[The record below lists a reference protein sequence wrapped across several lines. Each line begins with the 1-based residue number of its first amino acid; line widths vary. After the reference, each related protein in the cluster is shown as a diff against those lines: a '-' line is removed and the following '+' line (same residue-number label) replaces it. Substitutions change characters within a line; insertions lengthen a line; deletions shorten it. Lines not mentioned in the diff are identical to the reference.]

1 MGKVR
6 QEFQA
11 WSHDKRVYDG
21 GHDME
26 EVVYELTVSDVLWKM
41 YELNVEL
48 NDENL
53 ERILDMKDGKIWFLM
68 NAKLEQIIEDEDFTR
83 ED

>member
-1 MGKVR
+1 MDKVR

-11 WSHDKRVYDG
+11 WSQDKRVYDG

-53 ERILDMKDGKIWFLM
+53 ERILDMKDGMIWFLM